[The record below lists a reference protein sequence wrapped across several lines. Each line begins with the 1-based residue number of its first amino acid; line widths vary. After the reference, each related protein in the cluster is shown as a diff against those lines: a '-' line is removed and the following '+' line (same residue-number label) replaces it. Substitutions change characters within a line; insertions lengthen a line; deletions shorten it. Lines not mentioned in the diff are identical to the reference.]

1 MGSDN
6 TCWYEMQVYDAEKRI
21 WTKTGEEH
29 EAAIKEF
36 IETFKTME
44 GELGD
49 KPYFGGSGL
58 WTLL

>member
-1 MGSDN
+1 
-6 TCWYEMQVYDAEKRI
+6 MQVYDAEKRI